1 MATEHLHAGA
11 LHGGRIAAPAIYSE
25 AVDFEPGQATWQ
37 LGYRINRIE
46 LALRAQIG
54 ELRAEVKELRSELA
68 DARDAIVAEIRSPS
82 VWYPAGPF
90 YRQEAAMVLTK
101 PELLA
106 SLQNEVRILQH
117 LASKADRTM
126 LDYRPTPKQRSTLE
140 LLQYMTIMGPELIKA
155 AKVGAFEPPVW
166 TAAEQAAKNR
176 NFDQTIAAIA
186 AQHEQYASLLNSLS
200 DADMRAEI
208 TMFGNK
214 TTRGSFIVNHV
225 LSGCAAY
232 RTQLF
237 LYLKACGREELS
249 TMNLW
254 AGMDAPAA
262 V

>member
-1 MATEHLHAGA
+1 
-11 LHGGRIAAPAIYSE
+11 
-25 AVDFEPGQATWQ
+25 VDFEPGQTTWQ

-46 LALRAQIG
+46 LALRAQVG
-54 ELRAEVKELRSELA
+54 ELRTEVKELRNQLA
-68 DARDAIVAEIRSPS
+68 LVRDDIVEEIRASR
-82 VWYPAGPF
+82 VWYPAGPPL
-90 YRQEAAMVLTK
+90 RQEANVVLTK
-101 PELLA
+101 SELLA
-106 SLQNEVRILQH
+106 SLQNEVRILEH
-117 LASKADRTM
+117 LAGKIDRAT

-140 LLQYMTIMGPELIKA
+140 LLQYLSMMGPALIRA

-166 TAAEQAAKNR
+166 TVAEQAAKAR
-176 NFDQTIAAIA
+176 NLEQTMVAIA
-186 AQHEQYASLLNSLS
+186 AQKDEYATLLNGIS

-208 TMFGNK
+208 TMFGAK
-214 TTRGSFIVNHV
+214 TTRGSFIVNYV

-262 V
+262 AV